1 MNLPRKQYIEY
12 VVIFFIVAA
21 IAYWLGRDIDSI
33 KFAIAKFFTLLTPF
47 FIGFAVAYILN
58 APVSAIEKRLKIKRG
73 WAIAIIYIAFVAI
86 ISSALIILT
95 PLLGNNIAG
104 LINDVS
110 RWAVDIPKWV
120 QQFDFGPYEEVIT
133 TQMSKLTELLSTLTN
148 SLLRNIV
155 DMLFAVTTTVFNIV
169 LGIII
174 SIYMLSDKQK
184 LQSAFHQLSLAVFKR
199 KRTDQLIAF
208 LKEVNVIFGH
218 FFTGLLVEAIIV
230 GILAAIGLSLM
241 GVRYAPILGLII
253 CLTNMIPYFGAF
265 IGAVPAVLAT
275 LMYDPIKAIW
285 VAVFIIVLQQ
295 VDGNVIGP
303 RVMGNYIG
311 LEPLWIIFAI
321 AFGGGFGGL
330 LGMIL
335 AIPLGAVVKIIITRL
350 VTKNQPAAIDEPSPP
365 DKPDAPDEPGS
376 ADKASLPDAPSENR

>member
-1 MNLPRKQYIEY
+1 
-12 VVIFFIVAA
+12 
-21 IAYWLGRDIDSI
+21 
-33 KFAIAKFFTLLTPF
+33 
-47 FIGFAVAYILN
+47 
-58 APVSAIEKRLKIKRG
+58 
-73 WAIAIIYIAFVAI
+73 
-86 ISSALIILT
+86 
-95 PLLGNNIAG
+95 
-104 LINDVS
+104 
-110 RWAVDIPKWV
+110 
-120 QQFDFGPYEEVIT
+120 
-133 TQMSKLTELLSTLTN
+133 
-148 SLLRNIV
+148 
-155 DMLFAVTTTVFNIV
+155 
-169 LGIII
+169 
-174 SIYMLSDKQK
+174 
-184 LQSAFHQLSLAVFKR
+184 
-199 KRTDQLIAF
+199 
-208 LKEVNVIFGH
+208 
-218 FFTGLLVEAIIV
+218 
-230 GILAAIGLSLM
+230 M

-311 LEPLWIIFAI
+311 LEPIWIIFAI

-350 VTKNQPAAIDEPSPP
+350 VTKNLPAAIDEPAPP